1 MAANRS
7 TMRGYTAFLVCGLC
21 VALNVLAYVPSQTF
35 EQAETTEFTITLALA
50 VTFLVSSIIG
60 LVLALKNRRD
70 VGLILLLVATITFA
84 ILSYYGGSFGLH
96 VRRSGSLT
104 YAVIVLGVATVRL
117 LVLRRS
123 TQ

>member
-1 MAANRS
+1 M
-7 TMRGYTAFLVCGLC
+7 FLRKL
-21 VALNVLAYVPSQTF
+21 LNKQRLLNSV
-35 EQAETTEFTITLALA
+35 TLALA

-70 VGLILLLVATITFA
+70 AGLILLLVATITFA
-84 ILSYYGGSFGLH
+84 ILSYYGGSFGLQ

-104 YAVIVLGVATVRL
+104 YAVVVLGVATVRL

>member
-1 MAANRS
+1 
-7 TMRGYTAFLVCGLC
+7 MRGYTAFLLCGLC
-21 VALNVLAYVPSQTF
+21 VALNVLAYVPSRTF

-70 VGLILLLVATITFA
+70 AGLILLLVATIAFA

-96 VRRSGSLT
+96 VRRTGSLT
-104 YAVIVLGVATVRL
+104 YAVVVLGIATIRL
-117 LVLRRS
+117 LMLRRS
-123 TQ
+123 TE